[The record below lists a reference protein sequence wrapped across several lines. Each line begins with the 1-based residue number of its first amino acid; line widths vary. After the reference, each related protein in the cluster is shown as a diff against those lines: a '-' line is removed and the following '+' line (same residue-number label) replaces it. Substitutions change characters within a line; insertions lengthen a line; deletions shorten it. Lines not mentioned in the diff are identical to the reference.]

1 MRRLIRAL
9 CLAALVMPI
18 TACGESTKTATT
30 PTTTSVTS
38 VTSVTSTTIPTTM
51 STATPTT
58 TPGNP
63 AVFPL
68 TITRIGGIAGF
79 QDVLV
84 VAGDG
89 LVSVSRKGQK
99 WQCRLTS
106 EAVAQVEK
114 AAAGV
119 GRDGATPAS
128 TLPAFPDDLV
138 STVRSPAGGPVRLE
152 DPKVGA
158 GGRVVQELL
167 NDLINGPAASRM
179 CEPV

>member
-9 CLAALVMPI
+9 CLAALVMSI

-30 PTTTSVTS
+30 PTT
-38 VTSVTSTTIPTTM
+38 TSVTSTTIPTTM

-167 NDLINGPAASRM
+167 NDLNNGPAASRM
-179 CEPV
+179 CEPA